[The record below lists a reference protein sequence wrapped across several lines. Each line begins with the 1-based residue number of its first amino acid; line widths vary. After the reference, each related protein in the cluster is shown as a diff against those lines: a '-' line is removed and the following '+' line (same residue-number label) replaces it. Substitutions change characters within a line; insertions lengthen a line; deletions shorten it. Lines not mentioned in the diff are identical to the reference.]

1 MQAHIHSSQHNSWD
15 SGDPGPVKAD
25 RTLSLISNRGLN
37 FHSVAVLFVFLF
49 CFCFLKSTLSRKD
62 APQLHVLCHLQQQRQ
77 PHDPK
82 QLRHRALSPACPCIL
97 FGHKRAVMDRFDWK
111 QTWTQR
117 LHCPEARRDGCREEF
132 ERHRIWYICCFSM
145 KLYTLLQIISSFLS
159 MFQHFGL
166 KLKSP

>member
-1 MQAHIHSSQHNSWD
+1 MQAHIHLSQHNSW
-15 SGDPGPVKAD
+15 GPGLVKAD
-25 RTLSLISNRGLN
+25 GSLVSDFQERPEFPLCG
-37 FHSVAVLFVFLF
+37 FFFF
-49 CFCFLKSTLSRKD
+49 FESTLSRKD

-82 QLRHRALSPACPCIL
+82 QLRHRALTPARPCIL

-117 LHCPEARRDGCREEF
+117 LHCPEARRDGCWEEF
-132 ERHRIWYICCFSM
+132 ERHRLWYICCFSM